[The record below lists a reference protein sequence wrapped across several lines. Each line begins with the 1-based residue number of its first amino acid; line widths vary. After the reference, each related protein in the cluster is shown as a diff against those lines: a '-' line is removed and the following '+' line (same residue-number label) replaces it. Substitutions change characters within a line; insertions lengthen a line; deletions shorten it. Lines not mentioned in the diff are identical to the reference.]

1 MDKTAIRN
9 FAIWARKKL
18 IQDTEKEAVFYGITE
33 KGIETPLNSGKDQYF
48 NVPGRARAVVI
59 SGETIYQ
66 RERLARRITKAAEG
80 RDYKDGYHAVMEEIA
95 YTWFNRLIAIRF
107 MEVNDYLPGHI
118 RPLSSVTEGKV
129 EPDLMTWPEN
139 SRLPFTDDEMRRIR
153 QMKNGND
160 SDALFGMLFL
170 KVCNQ
175 LHTLLPRLFEKTD
188 DDTELLLRLPVMD
201 REGVVYRLAHDI
213 PEEDWKEQVQIVGWM
228 YQYYNTEPK
237 KDVFDGL
244 KKNKKITKDTIAP
257 ATQLF
262 TPDWIVRYMVEN
274 SLGRLWLEG
283 HPDAALQAKWKY
295 YIPEAKQEEAVDEK
309 LTALREERKKL
320 NPEDLT
326 FLDPCMGS
334 GHILAYA
341 FDLLMDIYRSSG
353 RDDRSAVES
362 IITHNLYGLEIDE
375 RAAQLAYFEVMMKG
389 REYDR
394 RFFRNHLEPHTSVI
408 VESNGLDTSLVDA
421 VFEKGKDLKKDMVSI
436 MEDMKD
442 GKTYGS
448 LIHVR
453 KVAFEGLKKYL
464 QQELDSGSFYG
475 EVIKKEMLPLVECA
489 EILGTQV
496 FSSTTNPPYLSS
508 GSMNQKLSDYV
519 KKNYADA
526 KADLFACFMERCH
539 DFTKK
544 GGYQAMIT
552 QHAWMFLSSFEKFR
566 IRLLSNDTIINMAH
580 LGARAFEEIGGEVVQ
595 TTAFVLQ
602 PTMYSD
608 YKGTY
613 TRLVEPTSQ
622 QGKEDMFLDGKN
634 RYIMSQ
640 CHFSNIPGVII
651 AYWISSKCIQHFT
664 EDKPARAFG
673 RCCLGMR
680 TGDNERFLRHWYE
693 VNYHNFNKIAHSEE
707 EAQLSGKKW
716 FPYNK
721 GGEFRKWYGNLFNVV
736 NWKNNGE
743 EIKDY
748 TREKY
753 PELGE
758 NLGWKISNE
767 DKYFHFGIAWSRISS
782 SHFGVRFCDNNLIFD
797 TNAPMMFPD
806 DKQSAN
812 YNIIYYFI
820 GLLSSK
826 VATTFLQAINP
837 TLSYQVGDVAKI
849 PISINLD
856 SSSYIINL
864 VQNNIVMSRTDWD
877 AFETS
882 WDFQG
887 HPLVRPVGT
896 VEEAFSQWKE
906 ECENRFQK
914 LKGNEEELNR
924 IFIHIYGLEEEL
936 TPEEEDKDVTVR
948 KADLGRDIRSL
959 ISYGVGC
966 ILGRY
971 SLDTPGLAYAGGEWD
986 STKYKTFCPDEDNI
1000 IPITDEAYFDDDMV
1014 GRFTDWLC
1022 AVYGK
1027 GTLQENLKFMAEAL
1041 GKKGDSPREALRKYF
1056 LTDFFKDHCK
1066 TYRKRPIYWLFDS
1079 GKKNGF
1085 KALIYLHRYDKDTMS
1100 RMRNRYLHRMEKI
1113 YQQRIEECRN
1123 TIAADPSSPA
1133 AVKAKKEQEKFTA
1146 QFLECQ
1152 AYDEKLGH
1160 LALSYITLD
1169 LDDGVKVN
1177 YEKAQTDREGKKYP
1191 ILAAIK

>member
-18 IQDTEKEAVFYGITE
+18 IEDTEKEAALYGITE

-59 SGETIYQ
+59 SGETINQ

-153 QMKNGND
+153 QMKNEND

-295 YIPEAKQEEAVDEK
+295 YIPEAKQEEAVEEK

-341 FDLLMDIYRSSG
+341 FDLLMDIYRASG

-394 RFFRNHLEPHTSVI
+394 RFFRNHLEPHTCVI
-408 VESNGLDTSLVDA
+408 TESNGLDTSLVDA
-421 VFEKGKDLKKDMVSI
+421 VFDKEKDLKKDMVSI

-453 KVAFEGLKKYL
+453 KVDFEGLKKYL
-464 QQELDSGSFYG
+464 QQELESGSFYG
-475 EVIKKEMLPLVECA
+475 EVIKKELLPLVECA
-489 EILGTQV
+489 EILGNQLMIV
-496 FSSTTNPPYLSS
+496 GTNSPYMNSN
-508 GSMNQKLSDYV
+508 SMGKILLNYV
-519 KKNYADA
+519 KKHYADF

-552 QHAWMFLSSFEKFR
+552 QHAWMFLSSFEKLR
-566 IRLLSNDTIINMAH
+566 SRLLSNNTIINMAH
-580 LGARAFEEIGGEVVQ
+580 LGARAFEDIGGEVVQ
-595 TTAFVLQ
+595 TTAFVLN
-602 PTMYSD
+602 PID
-608 YKGTY
+608 LDNYKGVY
-613 TRLVEPTSQ
+613 VRLIGIKTPQE
-622 QGKEDMFLDGKN
+622 KEDTFLAKKN
-634 RYIMSQ
+634 RYVIGQSQ
-640 CHFSNIPGVII
+640 FRNIPGSPIG
-651 AYWISSKCIQHFT
+651 YWISENLMNCFT
-664 EDKPARAFG
+664 KDLIASIAFSDG
-673 RCCLGMR
+673 QIL
-680 TGDNERFLRHWYE
+680 TGNNTRFLRLLWEVEYYKIDNEHWAL
-693 VNYHNFNKIAHSEE
+693 HA
-707 EAQLSGKKW
+707 
-716 FPYNK
+716 K
-721 GGEFRKWYGNLFNVV
+721 GGGFRRWYGNIDTVVKFDPNTIAHYKADKIARFPKKSVLF
-736 NWKNNGE
+736 
-743 EIKDY
+743 
-748 TREKY
+748 RR
-753 PELGE
+753 
-758 NLGWKISNE
+758 
-767 DKYFHFGIAWSRISS
+767 GITWSLVSTNPN
-782 SHFGVRFCDNNLIFD
+782 FGVRELQSSVTFNKAAATILFNNNSLIDYTLGFLN
-797 TNAPMMFPD
+797 T
-806 DKQSAN
+806 
-812 YNIIYYFI
+812 
-820 GLLSSK
+820 K
-826 VATTFLQAINP
+826 VAQALLKVINP
-837 TLSYQVGDVAKI
+837 TLNNNIKDVLNMPFVLDVTQKLKI
-849 PISINLD
+849 ERIVQDCISI
-856 SSSYIINL
+856 SKK
-864 VQNNIVMSRTDWD
+864 DWD

-882 WDFQG
+882 WDFQR

-896 VEEAFSQWKE
+896 VEEAFSRWKE
-906 ECENRFQK
+906 ECEDRFQR
-914 LKGNEEELNR
+914 LKAHEEELNR
-924 IFIHIYGLEEEL
+924 IFIHIYGLEDEL

-1014 GRFTDWLC
+1014 GRFTDWLS

-1027 GTLQENLKFMAEAL
+1027 DTLQENLKFMAEAL

-1066 TYRKRPIYWLFDS
+1066 TYQKRPIYWLFDS

-1146 QFLECQ
+1146 QLLECQ

>member
-1 MDKTAIRN
+1 MDKMAIRN

-18 IQDTEKEAVFYGITE
+18 IQDTEKEAALYGITE
-33 KGIETPLNSGKDQYF
+33 KGIEKPLKSGKDQYF

-59 SGETIYQ
+59 SGETIHQ
-66 RERLARRITKAAEG
+66 RERLAARIAKAAEG

-118 RPLSSVTEGKV
+118 RPLSSATEGKV

-139 SRLPFTDDEMRRIR
+139 SRLPFTDDDMRRIR

-160 SDALFGMLFL
+160 SDALFAMLFL

-201 REGVVYRLAHDI
+201 REGVVYRLSHDI

-244 KKNKKITKDTIAP
+244 KKNRKITKDTIAP

-283 HPDAALQAKWKY
+283 HPDETLQAKWKY
-295 YIPEAKQEEAVDEK
+295 YIPEAKQEEAVEEK
-309 LTALREERKKL
+309 LIALREGRKKL

-341 FDLLMDIYRSSG
+341 FDLLMDIYRASG

-394 RFFRNHLEPHTSVI
+394 RFFRSHLEPHTCVI
-408 VESNGLDTSLVDA
+408 TESNGLDASLVDA
-421 VFEKGKDLKKDMVSI
+421 IFEKEKDLKKDMVSI

-453 KVAFEGLKKYL
+453 QVDFEGLRKYL

-475 EVIKKEMLPLVECA
+475 EVIKKELLPLVECA
-489 EILGTQV
+489 EILGMQV

-539 DFTKK
+539 DLTKK
-544 GGYQAMIT
+544 DGYQAMIT

-566 IRLLSNDTIINMAH
+566 IRLLSHDTIINMAH

-602 PTMYSD
+602 PSMYSD
-608 YKGTY
+608 FKGTY
-613 TRLVEPTSQ
+613 ARLVEPTSQ

-634 RYIMSQ
+634 QYLINQSQ
-640 CHFSNIPGVII
+640 FDKIPGSPI
-651 AYWISSKCIQHFT
+651 AYWLSSQIISCFSLPKIYDFALPC
-664 EDKPARAFG
+664 K
-673 RCCLGMR
+673 GMD
-680 TGDNERFLRHWYE
+680 TGDNNRFIRLWPE
-693 VNYHNFNKIAHSEE
+693 I
-707 EAQLSGKKW
+707 QLSEIFIPKGQVFTYHDLKVKKW

-721 GGEFRKWYGNLFNVV
+721 GGSYRKWYGNNDSVV
-736 NWKNNGE
+736 DWSNNGQA
-743 EIKDY
+743 IKKFAKSNIRNEHEY
-748 TREKY
+748 FKEGIT
-753 PELGE
+753 
-758 NLGWKISNE
+758 WSKITSS
-767 DKYFHFGIAWSRISS
+767 KSSFRYFMPGF
-782 SHFGVRFCDNNLIFD
+782 IFD
-797 TNAPMMFPD
+797 NGGSSLFSNKYLTYIQGFLNS
-806 DKQSAN
+806 KVCET
-812 YNIIYYFI
+812 
-820 GLLSSK
+820 LLS
-826 VATTFLQAINP
+826 LQP
-837 TLSYQVGDVAKI
+837 TLNTQPGNIGNLPLKI
-849 PISINLD
+849 CDSDLDIELLVKSCREISKA
-856 SSSYIINL
+856 
-864 VQNNIVMSRTDWD
+864 DWD

-882 WDFQG
+882 WDFQR
-887 HPLVRPVGT
+887 HPLVSSVDT

-914 LKGNEEELNR
+914 LKSNEEALNR
-924 IFIHIYGLEEEL
+924 IFIHIYGLEDEL

-986 STKYKTFCPDEDNI
+986 STEYKTFCPDEDNI

-1014 GRFTDWLC
+1014 GRFTDWLS

-1027 GTLQENLKFMAEAL
+1027 GTLQENLKFIAEAL

-1066 TYRKRPIYWLFDS
+1066 TYQKRPIYWLFDS

-1146 QFLECQ
+1146 QLLECQ

>member
-18 IQDTEKEAVFYGITE
+18 IQDTEKEAALYGITE
-33 KGIETPLNSGKDQYF
+33 KGIEKPLKSGKDQYF

-59 SGETIYQ
+59 SGETIHQ
-66 RERLARRITKAAEG
+66 RERLAARITKAAEG

-139 SRLPFTDDEMRRIR
+139 SRLTFTDDDMRRIR

-160 SDALFGMLFL
+160 SDALFAMLFL

-213 PEEDWKEQVQIVGWM
+213 PEKDWKEQVQIVGWM

-237 KDVFDGL
+237 QDVLDGL

-283 HPDAALQAKWKY
+283 HPDEALQAKWKY
-295 YIPEAKQEEAVDEK
+295 YIPEAKQEEAVEER
-309 LTALREERKKL
+309 LHALREERKKL
-320 NPEDLT
+320 NPEGLT

-341 FDLLMDIYRSSG
+341 FDLLMDIYRASG

-394 RFFRNHLEPHTSVI
+394 RFFRNHLEPHTAVI
-408 VESNGLDTSLVDA
+408 TESNGLDTSLVDA
-421 VFEKGKDLKKDMVSI
+421 VFEKEKDLKKDMVSI

-453 KVAFEGLKKYL
+453 QVDFEGLKKYL
-464 QQELDSGSFYG
+464 QQELESGSFYG
-475 EVIKKEMLPLVECA
+475 EVIKMELLPLVKSA
-489 EILGTQV
+489 EILAYQYMSV
-496 FSSTTNPPYLSS
+496 VTNPPY
-508 GSMNQKLSDYV
+508 KLTKDLE
-519 KKNYADA
+519 KKASEYIKDKFTAG
-526 KADLFACFMERCH
+526 KTDLYSCFMERCAH
-539 DFTKK
+539 FTREN
-544 GGYQAMIT
+544 GYQAMIT
-552 QHAWMFLSSFEKFR
+552 QHSWMFLSSFKTLRER
-566 IRLLSNDTIINMAH
+566 ILANDNIINLVH
-580 LGARAFEEIGGEVVQ
+580 LGARAFDDIGGEKVQ
-595 TTAFVLQ
+595 TATFIISKQKINQYCGVFINLTTYHGEKEKEEGFYDKQ
-602 PTMYSD
+602 NIYHEFIKTF
-608 YKGTY
+608 YKVPDNMIIFGHSKEFISNFNNSLLNETINSRVGLDTGNNDKY
-613 TRLVEPTSQ
+613 IRL
-622 QGKEDMFLDGKN
+622 
-634 RYIMSQ
+634 
-640 CHFSNIPGVII
+640 
-651 AYWISSKCIQHFT
+651 
-664 EDKPARAFG
+664 
-673 RCCLGMR
+673 
-680 TGDNERFLRHWYE
+680 WYE
-693 VNYHNFNKIAHSEE
+693 VYFDKIQFNAKSAEDV
-707 EAQLSGKKW
+707 
-716 FPYNK
+716 K
-721 GGEFRKWYGNLFNVV
+721 GGYKWVPHTKGGQYRKWYGNFENILAFDSQN
-736 NWKNNGE
+736 
-743 EIKDY
+743 Y
-748 TREKY
+748 H
-753 PELGE
+753 ELLDSG
-758 NLGWKISNE
+758 NHLPSRQF
-767 DKYFHFGIAWSRISS
+767 YFLEGITWSRISTS
-782 SHFGVRFCDNNLIFD
+782 NFAVRYSPLGMVFNSACPTAFASHKNLIY
-797 TNAPMMFPD
+797 AL
-806 DKQSAN
+806 
-812 YNIIYYFI
+812 
-820 GLLSSK
+820 GLMNSKIVYSYVMALS
-826 VATTFLQAINP
+826 P
-837 TLSYQVGDVAKI
+837 TMNFQVG
-849 PISINLD
+849 
-856 SSSYIINL
+856 YIGKVPYIRNQGFELKVLNL
-864 VQNNIVMSRTDWD
+864 VQDSIDLSKADWD
-877 AFETS
+877 SFETS
-882 WDFQG
+882 WDFQR
-887 HPLVRPVGT
+887 HPLVRSVDT
-896 VEEAFSQWKE
+896 VEKAFSQWKE
-906 ECENRFQK
+906 ECEDRFQK

-924 IFIHIYGLEEEL
+924 IFIHIYGLEDEL

-959 ISYGVGC
+959 ISYGAGC

-986 STKYKTFCPDEDNI
+986 STKYKTFHPDEDNI

-1014 GRFTDWLC
+1014 GRFTDWLS

-1027 GTLQENLKFMAEAL
+1027 DTLQENLKFIAEAL

-1066 TYRKRPIYWLFDS
+1066 TYQKRPIYWLFDS

-1146 QFLECQ
+1146 QLLECQ

>member
-18 IQDTEKEAVFYGITE
+18 IEDTEKEAALYGITE

-59 SGETIYQ
+59 SGETIHQ

-139 SRLPFTDDEMRRIR
+139 SRLTFTDDDMRRIR

-237 KDVFDGL
+237 NRVINAL
-244 KKNKKITKDTIAP
+244 KGKPIAKEDIP
-257 ATQLF
+257 AATQIF
-262 TPDWIVRYMVEN
+262 TTDWVVKYIVDN
-274 SLGRLWLEG
+274 SLGKYWMERHPHSDLYQSLEFYV
-283 HPDAALQAKWKY
+283 PCQNEKT
-295 YIPEAKQEEAVDEK
+295 EENG
-309 LTALREERKKL
+309 
-320 NPEDLT
+320 NPEDIRSIT
-326 FLDPCMGS
+326 MLDPCVGS
-334 GHILAYA
+334 GHFLTYA
-341 FDLLMDIYRSSG
+341 FDVFMRMYRECG
-353 RDDRSAVES
+353 YADREAARM
-362 IITHNLYGLEIDE
+362 ILQYNLYGFDIDR
-375 RAAQLAYFEVMMKG
+375 RAAQLAYFSLMMKA

-394 RFFRNHLEPHTSVI
+394 RIFSAALEPHIITI
-408 VESNGLDTSLVDA
+408 EESNHIHEIDIEAFAGKDEELKKAVDILVHTFENAKDFGSLVQVPKLPMNKLYKRLEELKELNDLFSGSSYKLFYPLVRQSDLLSRKYSLVD
-421 VFEKGKDLKKDMVSI
+421 
-436 MEDMKD
+436 
-442 GKTYGS
+442 
-448 LIHVR
+448 
-453 KVAFEGLKKYL
+453 
-464 QQELDSGSFYG
+464 
-475 EVIKKEMLPLVECA
+475 
-489 EILGTQV
+489 
-496 FSSTTNPPYLSS
+496 TNPPYLNR
-508 GSMNQKLSDYV
+508 MNGVLKAFV
-519 KKNYADA
+519 KKYYKDFS
-526 KADLFACFMERCH
+526 ADLFSSFMVRNALYC
-539 DFTKK
+539 KK
-544 GGYQAMIT
+544 DGYYGFMT
-552 QHAWMFLSSFEKFR
+552 PYVWMFIQSYQKLR
-566 IRLLSNDTIINMAH
+566 
-580 LGARAFEEIGGEVVQ
+580 EEINSKKYIYSLIQFEYSAFSEATVPICS
-595 TTAFVLQ
+595 FVLKNC
-602 PTMYSD
+602 PAEGA
-608 YKGTY
+608 KGTY
-613 TRLVEPTSQ
+613 FRLTEFRGGMDIQKKKMMEALNGMDDSNEVHCP
-622 QGKEDMFLDGKN
+622 
-634 RYIMSQ
+634 YIYRTEQ
-640 CHFSNIPGVII
+640 HRFDKVPGAPI
-651 AYWISSKCIQHFT
+651 AYWISENLMNCFT
-664 EDKPARAFG
+664 KDLIASIAFSDG
-673 RCCLGMR
+673 QIL
-680 TGDNERFLRHWYE
+680 TGDNTRFLRLLWEVEYYKIDNEHWAL
-693 VNYHNFNKIAHSEE
+693 HA
-707 EAQLSGKKW
+707 
-716 FPYNK
+716 K
-721 GGEFRKWYGNLFNVV
+721 GGGFRRWYGNIDTVVKFDPNTIAHYKADKIARFPKKSVLF
-736 NWKNNGE
+736 
-743 EIKDY
+743 
-748 TREKY
+748 RR
-753 PELGE
+753 
-758 NLGWKISNE
+758 
-767 DKYFHFGIAWSRISS
+767 GITWSLVSTNPN
-782 SHFGVRFCDNNLIFD
+782 FGVRELQSSVTFNKAAATILFNNNSLIDYTLGFLN
-797 TNAPMMFPD
+797 T
-806 DKQSAN
+806 
-812 YNIIYYFI
+812 
-820 GLLSSK
+820 K
-826 VATTFLQAINP
+826 VAQALLKVINP
-837 TLSYQVGDVAKI
+837 TLNNNIKDILNMPLVLDVTQKLKI
-849 PISINLD
+849 ERIVQDCISI
-856 SSSYIINL
+856 SKK
-864 VQNNIVMSRTDWD
+864 DWD

-882 WDFQG
+882 WDFQR
-887 HPLVRPVGT
+887 HPLMRSVGT
-896 VEEAFSQWKE
+896 VEEAFSRWKE
-906 ECENRFQK
+906 ECEDRFQR
-914 LKGNEEELNR
+914 LKAHEEELNR
-924 IFIHIYGLEEEL
+924 IFIHIYGLEDEL

-1014 GRFTDWLC
+1014 GRFTDWLS

-1027 GTLQENLKFMAEAL
+1027 DTLQENLKFMAEAL

-1066 TYRKRPIYWLFDS
+1066 TYQKRPIYWLFDS

-1123 TIAADPSSPA
+1123 TIATDPSSPA

-1146 QFLECQ
+1146 QLLECQ

>member
-18 IQDTEKEAVFYGITE
+18 IEDTEKEAALYGITE

-48 NVPGRARAVVI
+48 NVPGRARTVVI
-59 SGETIYQ
+59 SGETIHQ

-228 YQYYNTEPK
+228 YQYYNSEPK

-283 HPDAALQAKWKY
+283 HPDEALQAKWKY
-295 YIPEAKQEEAVDEK
+295 YIPEAKQDEAVEEK
-309 LTALREERKKL
+309 LHALREERKKL

-341 FDLLMDIYRSSG
+341 FDLLMDIYRASG

-394 RFFRNHLEPHTSVI
+394 RFFRSHLEPHTCVI
-408 VESNGLDTSLVDA
+408 TESNGLDTSLVDA
-421 VFEKGKDLKKDMVSI
+421 VFEKEKNLKKDMVSI

-453 KVAFEGLKKYL
+453 KVDFEGLKKYL

-489 EILGTQV
+489 EILGDRK
-496 FSSTTNPPYLSS
+496 SCCNTNPPYMGSSNMNTKLSS
-508 GSMNQKLSDYV
+508 YV

-544 GGYQAMIT
+544 DGYQAMIT
-552 QHAWMFLSSFEKFR
+552 QHAWMFLSSFEKLR

-602 PTMYSD
+602 PSLYSD

-613 TRLVEPTSQ
+613 ARLVEPTSQ
-622 QGKEDMFLDGKN
+622 QGKEDMFLGCQHQYLIN
-634 RYIMSQ
+634 QSQ
-640 CHFSNIPGVII
+640 FDKIPGNPI
-651 AYWISSKCIQHFT
+651 AYWFKDFSIFDYPRLGSIIDARIGMVSGNNPRFMRYWSEVAINNIEFGASPLYDPQKC
-664 EDKPARAFG
+664 K
-673 RCCLGMR
+673 
-680 TGDNERFLRHWYE
+680 WYPL
-693 VNYHNFNKIAHSEE
+693 
-707 EAQLSGKKW
+707 Q
-716 FPYNK
+716 K
-721 GGEFRKWYGNLFNVV
+721 GGDFRLWYGNLSYVI
-736 NWKNNGE
+736 NWWHDGYELKYNN
-743 EIKDY
+743 
-748 TREKY
+748 
-753 PELGE
+753 
-758 NLGWKISNE
+758 
-767 DKYFHFGIAWSRISS
+767 
-782 SHFGVRFCDNNLIFD
+782 
-797 TNAPMMFPD
+797 
-806 DKQSAN
+806 
-812 YNIIYYFI
+812 FI
-820 GLLSSK
+820 GNRVRAHNFNGNQQFKEGISWNSVTSGRFSCRYTPKGFTFDAAGPLCEVKKSDVLFSTLAFLSSK
-826 VATTFLQAINP
+826 VTSYLFALINP
-837 TLSYQVGDVAKI
+837 TINFPPGYLECLPLIVPQNLDKVNSLVREN
-849 PISINLD
+849 ISISKD
-856 SSSYIINL
+856 
-864 VQNNIVMSRTDWD
+864 DWD

-882 WDFQG
+882 WDFQR
-887 HPLVRPVGT
+887 HPLMRPVGT
-896 VEEAFSQWKE
+896 VEEAFSRWKE
-906 ECENRFQK
+906 ECEDRFQR
-914 LKGNEEELNR
+914 LKANEEELNR
-924 IFIHIYGLEEEL
+924 IFIHIYGLEDEL
-936 TPEEEDKDVTVR
+936 TPEGEDKDVTVR

-1014 GRFTDWLC
+1014 GRFTDWLS

-1027 GTLQENLKFMAEAL
+1027 DTLQENLKFMAEAL

-1066 TYRKRPIYWLFDS
+1066 TYQKRPIYWLFDS

-1146 QFLECQ
+1146 QLLECQ

>member
-18 IQDTEKEAVFYGITE
+18 IQDTEKEAALYGITE
-33 KGIETPLNSGKDQYF
+33 KGIEKPLKSGKDQYF

-59 SGETIYQ
+59 SGETIHQ
-66 RERLARRITKAAEG
+66 RERLAARITKAAEG

-139 SRLPFTDDEMRRIR
+139 SRLTFTDDDMRRIR

-175 LHTLLPRLFEKTD
+175 LHPLLPRLFEKTD

-201 REGVVYRLAHDI
+201 REGVVYRLSHDI

-244 KKNKKITKDTIAP
+244 KKNRKITKDTIAP

-283 HPDAALQAKWKY
+283 HPDETLQAKWKY
-295 YIPEAKQEEAVDEK
+295 YIPEAKQEEAVEEK
-309 LTALREERKKL
+309 LIALREERKKL

-334 GHILAYA
+334 GHILAYS
-341 FDLLMDIYRSSG
+341 FDLLMDIYRASG

-394 RFFRNHLEPHTSVI
+394 RFFRNHLEPHTCVI

-421 VFEKGKDLKKDMVSI
+421 VFEKEKDLKKDMVSI

-453 KVAFEGLKKYL
+453 KVDFEGLRKYL

-475 EVIKKEMLPLVECA
+475 EVIKKELLPLVECA
-489 EILGTQV
+489 DILGSHTLV
-496 FSSTTNPPYLSS
+496 SSTNPPYM
-508 GSMNQKLSDYV
+508 GAKGMDGKITNYIKT
-519 KKNYADA
+519 NYADA
-526 KADLFACFMERCH
+526 KADLFACFIERCH
-539 DFTKK
+539 DFTKEN
-544 GGYQAMIT
+544 GYQAMIT
-552 QHAWMFLSSFEKFR
+552 QHAWMFLSSFEKLR
-566 IRLLSNDTIINMAH
+566 SHILSRDTIINMVH
-580 LGARAFEEIGGEVVQ
+580 LGAHAFDEIGGEVVQ
-595 TTAFVLQ
+595 TTAFVLKNNIL
-602 PTMYSD
+602 SNF
-608 YKGTY
+608 KGTY
-613 TRLVEPTSQ
+613 IRLVEPTTQ
-622 QGKEDMFLDGKN
+622 EGKEKLFLEGNK
-634 RYIMSQ
+634 RYNSVQQNFIK
-640 CHFSNIPGVII
+640 IPGKPI
-651 AYWISSKCIQHFT
+651 AYWTTYALLKDFS
-664 EDKPARAFG
+664 
-673 RCCLGMR
+673 LGEILKLK
-680 TGDNERFLRHWYE
+680 GDTRQGMATSDNNRFLRVWPE
-693 VNYHNFNKIAHSEE
+693 VAFKNLGLNCSDSK
-707 EAQLSGKKW
+707 EAEVSGKTW

-721 GGEFRKWYGNLFNVV
+721 GGSFRKWYGNISYIV
-736 NWKNNGE
+736 NY
-743 EIKDY
+743 KDDGLEVKAYAASLYKSY
-748 TREKY
+748 TRTIKSISEYFK
-753 PELGE
+753 PCLS
-758 NLGWKISNE
+758 WSKISSG
-767 DKYFHFGIAWSRISS
+767 DIAFRYYPKG
-782 SHFGVRFCDNNLIFD
+782 FIFD
-797 TNAPMMFPD
+797 VAGCCIFYQNNKEMVYDFGFLNSNVAKMIL
-806 DKQSAN
+806 A
-812 YNIIYYFI
+812 I
-820 GLLSSK
+820 LS
-826 VATTFLQAINP
+826 P
-837 TLSYQVGDVAKI
+837 TLNYEAGHIAEL
-849 PISINLD
+849 PIIRDESKYSDIKC
-856 SSSYIINL
+856 L
-864 VQNNIVMSRTDWD
+864 VLNNIDLAKADWD

-882 WDFQG
+882 WDFQR

-896 VEEAFSQWKE
+896 VEEAFSRWKE
-906 ECENRFQK
+906 ECEDRFQK
-914 LKGNEEELNR
+914 LKANEEELNR
-924 IFIHIYGLEEEL
+924 IFIHIYGLEDEL
-936 TPEEEDKDVTVR
+936 KPEEEDKDVTVR

-959 ISYGVGC
+959 ISYGAGC

-1014 GRFTDWLC
+1014 GRFTDWLSS
-1022 AVYGK
+1022 VYGK
-1027 GTLQENLKFMAEAL
+1027 DTLQENLKFIAEAL
-1041 GKKGDSPREALRKYF
+1041 GKKGDSPRETLRKYF

-1066 TYRKRPIYWLFDS
+1066 TYQKRPIYWLFDS

-1146 QFLECQ
+1146 QLLECQ

>member
-18 IQDTEKEAVFYGITE
+18 IQDTEKEAALYGITE
-33 KGIETPLNSGKDQYF
+33 KGIEKPLKSGKDQYF

-59 SGETIYQ
+59 SGETIHQ
-66 RERLARRITKAAEG
+66 RERLAARIAKAAEG
-80 RDYKDGYHAVMEEIA
+80 GDYKEGYHAVMEEIA

-139 SRLPFTDDEMRRIR
+139 SRLTFTDDDMRRIR

-283 HPDAALQAKWKY
+283 HPDEALQAKWKY
-295 YIPEAKQEEAVDEK
+295 YIPEAKQDEAVEEK
-309 LTALREERKKL
+309 LIALREGRKKL

-341 FDLLMDIYRSSG
+341 FDLLMDIYRASG

-394 RFFRNHLEPHTSVI
+394 RFFRNHLEPHTCVI
-408 VESNGLDTSLVDA
+408 VESNGLDASLVDA
-421 VFEKGKDLKKDMVSI
+421 VFEKEKDLKNDMVSI

-453 KVAFEGLKKYL
+453 QVDFEGLKKYL
-464 QQELDSGSFYG
+464 QQELESGSFYG
-475 EVIKKEMLPLVECA
+475 EVIKKELLPLVECA
-489 EILGTQV
+489 EILGNQLMIV
-496 FSSTTNPPYLSS
+496 GTNSPYMNSN
-508 GSMNQKLSDYV
+508 SMGKVLLNYV
-519 KKNYADA
+519 KKHYADF

-552 QHAWMFLSSFEKFR
+552 QHAWMFLSSFEKLR

-580 LGARAFEEIGGEVVQ
+580 LGARAFEDIGGEVVQ
-595 TTAFVLQ
+595 TTAFVLN
-602 PTMYSD
+602 PIYLD
-608 YKGTY
+608 NYKGKY
-613 TRLVEPTSQ
+613 VRLIGIKTPQE
-622 QGKEDMFLDGKN
+622 KEDTFLAKKN
-634 RYIMSQ
+634 RYVIGQSQ
-640 CHFSNIPGVII
+640 FRHIPGSPIG
-651 AYWISSKCIQHFT
+651 YWISENLMNCFT
-664 EDKPARAFG
+664 KDLIASIAFSDG
-673 RCCLGMR
+673 QIL
-680 TGDNERFLRHWYE
+680 TGNNTRFLRLLWEVEYYKIDNEHWAL
-693 VNYHNFNKIAHSEE
+693 HA
-707 EAQLSGKKW
+707 
-716 FPYNK
+716 K
-721 GGEFRKWYGNLFNVV
+721 GGGFRRWYGNIDTVVKFDPNTIAHYKADKIARFPKKSVLF
-736 NWKNNGE
+736 
-743 EIKDY
+743 
-748 TREKY
+748 RR
-753 PELGE
+753 
-758 NLGWKISNE
+758 
-767 DKYFHFGIAWSRISS
+767 GITWSLVSTNPN
-782 SHFGVRFCDNNLIFD
+782 FGVRELQSSVTFNKAAATILFNNNSLIDYTLGFLN
-797 TNAPMMFPD
+797 T
-806 DKQSAN
+806 
-812 YNIIYYFI
+812 
-820 GLLSSK
+820 K
-826 VATTFLQAINP
+826 VAQALLKVINP
-837 TLSYQVGDVAKI
+837 TLNNNIKDVLNMPLVLDVTQKLKI
-849 PISINLD
+849 ERIVQDCISI
-856 SSSYIINL
+856 SKK
-864 VQNNIVMSRTDWD
+864 DWD

-882 WDFQG
+882 WDFQR
-887 HPLVRPVGT
+887 HPLVRPVDT

-906 ECENRFQK
+906 ECEDRLQK
-914 LKGNEEELNR
+914 LKANEEELNR
-924 IFIHIYGLEEEL
+924 IFIHIYGLEDEL

-986 STKYKTFCPDEDNI
+986 STKYKTFHPDEDNI
-1000 IPITDEAYFDDDMV
+1000 IPITDEVYFDDDMV
-1014 GRFTDWLC
+1014 GRFTDWLS

-1027 GTLQENLKFMAEAL
+1027 DTLQENLKFIAEAL
-1041 GKKGDSPREALRKYF
+1041 GKKGDSPGEALRKYF

-1066 TYRKRPIYWLFDS
+1066 TYQKRPIYWLFDS

-1123 TIAADPSSPA
+1123 TITADPSSPA

-1146 QFLECQ
+1146 QLLECQ

>member
-18 IQDTEKEAVFYGITE
+18 IEDTEKEAALYGITE

-59 SGETIYQ
+59 SGETIHQ

-80 RDYKDGYHAVMEEIA
+80 RDYKDGYYAVMEEIA

-153 QMKNGND
+153 QMKNEND

-283 HPDAALQAKWKY
+283 HPDEALQAKWKY
-295 YIPEAKQEEAVDEK
+295 YIPEAKQEEAVEEK

-341 FDLLMDIYRSSG
+341 FDLLMDIYRASG

-394 RFFRNHLEPHTSVI
+394 RFFRNHLEPHTCVI
-408 VESNGLDTSLVDA
+408 TESNGLDTSLVDA
-421 VFEKGKDLKKDMVSI
+421 VFDKEKDLKKDMVSI

-453 KVAFEGLKKYL
+453 KVDFEGLKKYL
-464 QQELDSGSFYG
+464 QQELESGSFYG
-475 EVIKKEMLPLVECA
+475 EVIKKELLPLVECA
-489 EILGTQV
+489 EILGNQLMIV
-496 FSSTTNPPYLSS
+496 GTNSPYMNSN
-508 GSMNQKLSDYV
+508 SMGKILLNYV
-519 KKNYADA
+519 KKHYADF

-552 QHAWMFLSSFEKFR
+552 QHAWMFLSSFEKLR
-566 IRLLSNDTIINMAH
+566 SRLLSNNTIINMAH
-580 LGARAFEEIGGEVVQ
+580 LGARAFEDIGGEVVQ
-595 TTAFVLQ
+595 TTAFVLN
-602 PTMYSD
+602 PID
-608 YKGTY
+608 LDNYKGVY
-613 TRLVEPTSQ
+613 VRLIGIKTPQE
-622 QGKEDMFLDGKN
+622 KEDTFLAKKN
-634 RYIMSQ
+634 RYVIGQSQ
-640 CHFSNIPGVII
+640 FRNIPGSPIG
-651 AYWISSKCIQHFT
+651 YWISENLMNCFT
-664 EDKPARAFG
+664 KDLIASIAFSDG
-673 RCCLGMR
+673 QIL
-680 TGDNERFLRHWYE
+680 TGNNTRFLRLLWEVEYYKIDNEHWAL
-693 VNYHNFNKIAHSEE
+693 HA
-707 EAQLSGKKW
+707 
-716 FPYNK
+716 K
-721 GGEFRKWYGNLFNVV
+721 GGGFRRWYGNIDTVVKFDPNTIAHYKADKIARFPKKSVLF
-736 NWKNNGE
+736 
-743 EIKDY
+743 
-748 TREKY
+748 RR
-753 PELGE
+753 
-758 NLGWKISNE
+758 
-767 DKYFHFGIAWSRISS
+767 GITWSLVSTNPN
-782 SHFGVRFCDNNLIFD
+782 FGVRELQSSVTFNKAAATILFNNNSLIDYTLGFLN
-797 TNAPMMFPD
+797 T
-806 DKQSAN
+806 
-812 YNIIYYFI
+812 
-820 GLLSSK
+820 K
-826 VATTFLQAINP
+826 VAQALLKVINP
-837 TLSYQVGDVAKI
+837 TLNNNIKDVLNMPFVLDVTQKLKI
-849 PISINLD
+849 ERIVQDCISI
-856 SSSYIINL
+856 SKK
-864 VQNNIVMSRTDWD
+864 DWD

-882 WDFQG
+882 WDFQR

-896 VEEAFSQWKE
+896 VEEAFSRWKE
-906 ECENRFQK
+906 ECEDRFQR
-914 LKGNEEELNR
+914 LKAHEEELNR
-924 IFIHIYGLEEEL
+924 IFIHIYGLEDEL

-1014 GRFTDWLC
+1014 GRFTDWLS

-1027 GTLQENLKFMAEAL
+1027 DALQENLKFMAEAL

-1066 TYRKRPIYWLFDS
+1066 TYQKRPIYWLFDS

-1146 QFLECQ
+1146 QLLECQ